1 MLPILGIIAIAMR
14 LISIYVLDEG
24 IAAHPEAKKQLDI
37 WRSLVEEADW
47 KTPHELKAHFGTA
60 DILSDKQVVFNI
72 RGNHFR
78 LLVKVDYQ
86 KQLVIV
92 KKFGTHAEYD
102 TWKL

>member
-1 MLPILGIIAIAMR
+1 MR

-24 IAAHPEAKKQLDI
+24 IAAHPETKKQLDI

-47 KTPHELKAHFGTA
+47 KTPHELKAQFGKA
-60 DILSDKQVVFNI
+60 DILPDKQVVFNI

-86 KQLVIV
+86 NRLVIV